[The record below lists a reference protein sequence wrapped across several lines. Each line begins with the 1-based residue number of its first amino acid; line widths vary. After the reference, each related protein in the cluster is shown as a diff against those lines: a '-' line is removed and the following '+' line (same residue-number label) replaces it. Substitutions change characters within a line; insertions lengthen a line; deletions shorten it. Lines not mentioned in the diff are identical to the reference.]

1 MKTRK
6 LNFLVYVHGGLLL
19 WAVLFVLSLFMPDGG
34 KTASRLAFGNALFLF
49 VNIPLGILCLIFS
62 RKNRFDAHYKVP
74 AMVLSMINMLIGL
87 VAWIFVAMLLQV
99 MP

>member
-6 LNFLVYVHGGLLL
+6 LNFLVYVHGALLL
-19 WAVLFVLSLFMPDGG
+19 WAALFVISLSMSDGG
-34 KTASRLAFGNALFLF
+34 QTASRLAFGNLLFLF

-62 RKNRFDAHYKVP
+62 QKNRFDAHYKVP
-74 AMVLSMINMLIGL
+74 AIVLSMINMLIGS
-87 VAWIFVAMLLQV
+87 VAWIFAAMLLE